1 MNRLDIEAVR
11 AGADLVGLI
20 GGDVRPSPRQGEYV
34 GLCPFHEEKTPSFT
48 VVAAKGFYHCFGCGA
63 HGSAIDYLMARDQID
78 FRAALA
84 ALSAP
89 ALSRAGGARQKGAAP
104 PPAPRRQEDFAAQ
117 ERRVE
122 IARRWWRE
130 SAPAAN
136 SPVECYLRQ
145 ARHIRVPPPPSI
157 RFHGRLP
164 HPYDG
169 RDWPVMLAAIQPPGP
184 PGIAPVAVHRTFLA
198 RDAAGKA
205 PVTPAKMVL
214 GPKAGGAIRLTAAA
228 PRMALGEGIETC
240 LSVLQACP
248 GLACWCAADLN
259 NLARVVLPDTVRE
272 VILLADGDGRDA
284 LAGERA
290 LDRAARAH
298 HRAGRVVRIA
308 RPVPGLD
315 FNDMLAEGEGVK

>member
-1 MNRLDIEAVR
+1 MSRIDVEAVR
-11 AGADLVGLI
+11 ASADLVGLI
-20 GGDVRPSPRQGEYV
+20 GRDVKLARRGGEYV
-34 GLCPFHEEKTPSFT
+34 GLCPFHAEKTPSFT
-48 VVAAKGFYHCFGCGA
+48 VVANKGFYHCFGCGA

-78 FRAALA
+78 FRAAIA
-84 ALSAP
+84 DLSGP
-89 ALSRAGGARQKGAAP
+89 ALSGGDAPAGGDRLARAPAASGY
-104 PPAPRRQEDFAAQ
+104 EDFTAQ
-117 ERRVE
+117 ARRVD

-130 SAPAAN
+130 STPAAN

-145 ARHIRVPPPPSI
+145 ARRIRVPPPPSI

-184 PGIAPVAVHRTFLA
+184 PGVAMVAVHRTFLA
-198 RDAAGKA
+198 RDAADKA

-248 GLACWCAADLN
+248 DLACWCGGDLN
-259 NLARVVLPDTVRE
+259 NLARVVLPDMVRE

-298 HRAGRVVRIA
+298 HQAGRVVRIA
-308 RPVPGLD
+308 RPAPGLD
-315 FNDMLAEGEGVK
+315 FNDMLA